1 MVDLDNL
8 TKFSKSGQYPDL
20 LNSSDVERVKEI
32 LEAHPDIFSPRLDRE
47 LGIIKTSP
55 TKPNRYGF
63 KFDVP
68 TGIDQV
74 ELFDGTILQNA
85 IFKYLCSDK
94 AVYFE
99 EGNTDTPIEEYLF
112 FEPVPLF
119 SATIEA
125 LCQLTTEITGNSDT
139 SKLTELLNLL
149 EDVVANDYE
158 IATLILSKVNK
169 TIRIGLHKRSDTVV
183 STEVFKFLG
192 TRSNTK
198 IYQSCQSVSMVT
210 EEILLNDNNRVEL
223 FFEFNSTGLVKELAY
238 GLYPRYN
245 KNYNL
250 PIEGENFN
258 KEVLHTATVSTVVTK
273 SKTHSWL
280 PDKWIDEISTWE
292 NHHPDA
298 VFGVTILTGKL
309 DGNQTELMYGF

>member
-1 MVDLDNL
+1 MVDLDSL
-8 TKFSKSGQYPDL
+8 TKFSESGQYPDL

-74 ELFDGTILQNA
+74 QLFDGTILQNA

-99 EGNTDTPIEEYLF
+99 EGSTDTPIEEYLF

-149 EDVVANDYE
+149 EDVVSNNYE

-169 TIRIGLHKRSDTVV
+169 TIRIGLHKSSDTVV

-210 EEILLNDNNRVEL
+210 EEILLNYDNRVEL

-245 KNYNL
+245 KQ
-250 PIEGENFN
+250 EENFN
-258 KEVLHTATVSTVVTK
+258 MTHTASVSTVVTK

-298 VFGVTILTGKL
+298 VYGVTILTGKL
-309 DGNQTELMYGF
+309 DGNQTELMYGY

>member
-1 MVDLDNL
+1 MVDLDSL
-8 TKFSKSGQYPDL
+8 TKFSESGQYPDL
-20 LNSSDVERVKEI
+20 LNNSDVEGVKEI

-74 ELFDGTILQNA
+74 QLFDGTILQNA

-99 EGNTDTPIEEYLF
+99 DGSTDTPIEEYLF

-149 EDVVANDYE
+149 EDVVSNNYE

-169 TIRIGLHKRSDTVV
+169 TIRIGLHKSSDTVV

-210 EEILLNDNNRVEL
+210 EEILLNYDNRVEL

-238 GLYPRYN
+238 GSVSYTHLT
-245 KNYNL
+245 L
-250 PIEGENFN
+250 P
-258 KEVLHTATVSTVVTK
+258 TK
-273 SKTHSWL
+273 
-280 PDKWIDEISTWE
+280 
-292 NHHPDA
+292 A
-298 VFGVTILTGKL
+298 
-309 DGNQTELMYGF
+309 